1 MINKKFLLDALKYIF
16 FFGVGVL
23 IFIWVYRGQDLGNIV
38 SDLSRFNFA
47 WIGASFITMLFSH
60 LFRALRWRMLIESI
74 GYKPGL
80 FNTFLSILV
89 MYLANSAVPRL
100 GEVTRCGILKKYE
113 GVPFTSQL
121 GTVIVERIV
130 DVLFLLVL
138 LSVVLFLNW
147 DVLSTL
153 VQTGPGTVNGK
164 LAFLRSPL
172 FLSFTGLAILACAA
186 VFAFRKRLMKLPF
199 VVKLMNYAG
208 KFAEGLKSVFRL
220 KQPFLFVLWTIAIYG
235 CYYLSTLFVFKAFAP
250 TASLSPLVTLSVLA
264 LGSIGMIFP
273 IPNGIGP
280 FDWFALN
287 TLLLYN
293 VAKPDGQLVTLV
305 LHGSTTLFVIV
316 IGAVALGILPIVNK
330 GKKQPVTNDTV
341 F

>member
-1 MINKKFLLDALKYIF
+1 MSKKKFLLDALKYIF
-16 FFGVGVL
+16 FFGAGIIL
-23 IFIWVYRGQDLGNIV
+23 FIWVYQGQDLGNIWEG
-38 SDLSRFNFA
+38 LSRFNYG
-47 WIGASFITMLFSH
+47 WIAASFMAFLFSH
-60 LFRALRWRMLIESI
+60 LFRAMRWRMLIESI

-89 MYLANSAVPRL
+89 MYLANSVVTRM

-121 GTVIVERIV
+121 GTVLVERIV

-147 DVLSTL
+147 NVLSTL
-153 VQTGPGTVNGK
+153 IHRDHVDVISKISILQT
-164 LAFLRSPL
+164 PL
-172 FLSFTGLAILACAA
+172 FQVVSGLMIVTIVVL
-186 VFAFRKRLMKLPF
+186 FIFRKRLMNLPLTIKL
-199 VVKLMNYAG
+199 LSYSG

-220 KQPFLFVLWTIAIYG
+220 RQPIGFVLLTIAIYG
-235 CYYLSTLFVFKAFAP
+235 CYYLSTVFVFKAFAP
-250 TASLSPLVTLSVLA
+250 TASLSLMVALSVLA

-287 TLLLYN
+287 TLLLYS
-293 VAKPDGQLVTLV
+293 VSKPDGQLVTLV
-305 LHGSTTLFVIV
+305 LHGSTTLFI
-316 IGAVALGILPIVNK
+316 IISGAIALGILPIVNK
-330 GKKQPVTNDTV
+330 KSKIA
-341 F
+341 